1 MSENSKDLSEM
12 EQAVIDLHH
21 IARLV
26 ERDIGVGEL
35 SHQIRDAADTLTT
48 LIRYSII

>member
-1 MSENSKDLSEM
+1 MSENKRDLTEM
-12 EQAVIDLHH
+12 EQAVIDLHY
-21 IARLV
+21 IARIV
-26 ERDIGVGEL
+26 ERDIGPGEL

>member
-1 MSENSKDLSEM
+1 MSKIDLDRSEM
-12 EQAVIDLHH
+12 EQAVINLHN

-48 LIRYSII
+48 LIRYSIV

>member
-1 MSENSKDLSEM
+1 MTDKHKDRSEM
-12 EQAVIDLHH
+12 EQAIVELHN

-26 ERDIGVGEL
+26 ERDIGTGEL
-35 SHQIRDAADTLTT
+35 SHQIRDAANTLST

>member
-1 MSENSKDLSEM
+1 MTTRDLDRNEL
-12 EQAVIDLHH
+12 EQAIIELHN

-26 ERDIGVGEL
+26 ERDIGPGEL
-35 SHQIRDAADTLTT
+35 SHQIRDAADTLST